1 MKTNTQN
8 IRISTL
14 FAFANTCKSNSRIS
28 LCKYIGRHFCEFLRF
43 RAGKGGDS
51 GDYKKLSSK
60 FFRNNMCEGN
70 FFREKWYLQFN
81 CLEAYA

>member
-51 GDYKKLSSK
+51 GDYKKLGPNTLGTTYAKAIFS
-60 FFRNNMCEGN
+60 
-70 FFREKWYLQFN
+70 EKNGTYN
-81 CLEAYA
+81 SII